1 MAIGVFALAALY
13 LASVGSLN
21 RRRPGVQDR
30 PASGGQKI
38 AFLAGC
44 ATVLVALGPPLEDWS
59 ELLPSGHMVQ
69 HVLLTMLVP
78 PLLLL
83 RTPAWL
89 LRPLL
94 RWKLVAKL
102 GYALTRAPVLFA
114 LAGSVG
120 LAADLAH
127 SGDAAGESVH

>member
-1 MAIGVFALAALY
+1 MAIGVFALAALS
-13 LASVGSLN
+13 LGAVGPLN
-21 RRRPGVQDR
+21 QRRPGVQDR

-59 ELLPSGHMVQ
+59 ELLLSGHMVP

-94 RWKLVAKL
+94 QWTL
-102 GYALTRAPVLFA
+102 GYALTRAPVA
-114 LAGSVG
+114 LALASSVG

-127 SGDAAGESVH
+127 SGDAAGESGH